1 MLSTCSAP
9 VLGWE
14 QSWRGSES
22 SSLGRRGA
30 PGACRCPRLRWC
42 THVHTRART
51 TPIPFRLSS
60 TLSSQS
66 CALSA
71 LVPSL
76 TLSLL
81 YSFSPQ
87 ALPLWV
93 SFGLSSPF
101 SPSLP
106 SFLLTCILPPMGASL
121 STALPLHLPKAYAQA
136 RTLHLLYHI
145 STVTFLCLDM
155 FTSTNA
161 YHCVQVPTVLGTATC
176 CTGS

>member
-1 MLSTCSAP
+1 MLKEKAGPNYVKLKASAGWHQQTDRRLSVLSTCSAP

-42 THVHTRART
+42 THVHTRVRT

-66 CALSA
+66 CALYA

-81 YSFSPQ
+81 
-87 ALPLWV
+87 
-93 SFGLSSPF
+93 
-101 SPSLP
+101 
-106 SFLLTCILPPMGASL
+106 
-121 STALPLHLPKAYAQA
+121 
-136 RTLHLLYHI
+136 
-145 STVTFLCLDM
+145 
-155 FTSTNA
+155 
-161 YHCVQVPTVLGTATC
+161 
-176 CTGS
+176 